1 VTGIAGRCPKNATLL
16 RIDLWTTDFLRG
28 FMVKWPVDGRVIYGD
43 TVTRR
48 FPGARLLS
56 RSGVG

>member
-16 RIDLWTTDFLRG
+16 RIDLWITDFLRV

-43 TVTRR
+43 TLTRR
-48 FPGARLLS
+48 FPAAPLLS
-56 RSGVG
+56 ISGFD